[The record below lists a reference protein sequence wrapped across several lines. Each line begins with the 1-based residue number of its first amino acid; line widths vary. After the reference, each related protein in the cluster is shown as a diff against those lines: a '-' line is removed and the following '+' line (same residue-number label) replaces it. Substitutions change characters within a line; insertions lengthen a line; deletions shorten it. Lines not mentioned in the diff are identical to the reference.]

1 MLGAFF
7 MATDYASTPVT
18 PKGKIIMGLGCG
30 IITVL
35 IRIFGGYPEGV
46 SYSIIIAN
54 LLVPLIERVTV
65 PTPFGIV
72 KKGGK
77 SNE

>member
-1 MLGAFF
+1 
-7 MATDYASTPVT
+7 MA
-18 PKGKIIMGLGCG
+18 
-30 IITVL
+30 
-35 IRIFGGYPEGV
+35 EGV